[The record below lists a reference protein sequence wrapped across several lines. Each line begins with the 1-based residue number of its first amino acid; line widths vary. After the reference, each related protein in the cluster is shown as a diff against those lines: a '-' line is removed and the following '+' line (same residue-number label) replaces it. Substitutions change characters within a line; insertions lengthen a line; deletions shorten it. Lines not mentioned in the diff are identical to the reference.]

1 MNDPYVDIRLLELR
15 ESKPDSVLHRWEV
28 VRYNGSPVD
37 VELSTDV
44 TYERA
49 THTVTLH
56 LGVHYTTLR
65 SQIRRRLLDYA
76 IEARFQLISD
86 GALEIDDDEVV
97 ISTELLRLMLSIG
110 IGALRGMISLR
121 TAGTFLVHYPL
132 PIYNMDRLIH
142 NIVMAGDPIESDIA

>member
-44 TYERA
+44 TYERT

>member
-1 MNDPYVDIRLLELR
+1 MNDPFVDIRLLELR
-15 ESKPDSVLHRWEV
+15 ESKTDSILHRWEV
-28 VRYNGSPVD
+28 FRYNGSPVD

-76 IEARFQLISD
+76 IEAEFLLISED
-86 GALEIDDDEVV
+86 SLEIDDDEVV

-110 IGALRGMISLR
+110 LGAMRGMISLR

-132 PIYNMDRLIH
+132 PIYNMDKLIH
-142 NIVMAGDPIESDIA
+142 NIEMAGEPTESDIA

>member
-15 ESKPDSVLHRWEV
+15 ESKSDSVLHRWEV

-49 THTVTLH
+49 THTVALH
-56 LGVHYTTLR
+56 FGVHYTTLR

-142 NIVMAGDPIESDIA
+142 NIVMAGDPIESDID

>member
-1 MNDPYVDIRLLELR
+1 MNDPFVDIRLLELR
-15 ESKPDSVLHRWEV
+15 ESKTDSILHRWEV
-28 VRYNGSPVD
+28 FRYNGSPVD

-76 IEARFQLISD
+76 IEAEFL
-86 GALEIDDDEVV
+86 
-97 ISTELLRLMLSIG
+97 LSIG
-110 IGALRGMISLR
+110 HGAMRGMISLR

-132 PIYNMDRLIH
+132 PIYNMDKLIH
-142 NIVMAGDPIESDIA
+142 NIEMAGEPIESDIA

>member
-1 MNDPYVDIRLLELR
+1 MIDPYVDIRLLELR
-15 ESKPDSVLHRWEV
+15 EAKSDSVLHRWEV

-37 VELSTDV
+37 VELSNDV

-132 PIYNMDRLIH
+132 PIYNMDRLIQ